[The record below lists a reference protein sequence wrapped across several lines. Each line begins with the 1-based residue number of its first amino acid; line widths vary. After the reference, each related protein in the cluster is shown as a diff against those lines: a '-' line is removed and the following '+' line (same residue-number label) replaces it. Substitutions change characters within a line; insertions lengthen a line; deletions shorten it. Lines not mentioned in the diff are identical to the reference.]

1 VTEGG
6 MMNNS
11 SYQAVAFSTNDDP
24 YETQRLRK
32 IDEKISYLSRGGWVS
47 FIQKYFFAAVIGSD
61 DFVYNYFAQ
70 KGDAGIYSMGY
81 TVEKGDAQNLVESHS
96 HRLFVGPKI
105 RKDLEKRADNL
116 ELSIDMGWFWF
127 VSQPMVI
134 VLDFINGYVGN
145 WGLSI
150 VVFTLLLKLILF
162 PVTAKG
168 FVSMGNMRRV
178 MPKMKELQE
187 RYANDKQKLS
197 QEMMALYK
205 KEGANP
211 LGGCLP
217 MLAQMPFFI
226 GFFFALREMVEL
238 RFADFGLWITDLSV
252 PDPLFILPVVFGL
265 VMVLTQ
271 RLNPQ
276 PPTTDPMQAQIMKT
290 MPIMFAVFFVIFP
303 AGLCLYSVV
312 NAGVSLVQQRYL
324 YKKLGV
330 LDAANIKS

>member
-1 VTEGG
+1 
-6 MMNNS
+6 
-11 SYQAVAFSTNDDP
+11 
-24 YETQRLRK
+24 
-32 IDEKISYLSRGGWVS
+32 
-47 FIQKYFFAAVIGSD
+47 
-61 DFVYNYFAQ
+61 
-70 KGDAGIYSMGY
+70 
-81 TVEKGDAQNLVESHS
+81 
-96 HRLFVGPKI
+96 
-105 RKDLEKRADNL
+105 
-116 ELSIDMGWFWF
+116 
-127 VSQPMVI
+127 
-134 VLDFINGYVGN
+134 
-145 WGLSI
+145 
-150 VVFTLLLKLILF
+150 
-162 PVTAKG
+162 
-168 FVSMGNMRRV
+168 
-178 MPKMKELQE
+178 MKELQE